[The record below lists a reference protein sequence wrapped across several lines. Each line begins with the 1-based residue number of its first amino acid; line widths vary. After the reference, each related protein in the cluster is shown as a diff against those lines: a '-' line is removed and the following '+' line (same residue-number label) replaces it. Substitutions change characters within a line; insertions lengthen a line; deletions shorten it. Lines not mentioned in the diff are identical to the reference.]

1 MRLLSPE
8 AEVTRSL
15 SNLFKPWSVQTVTS
29 DARVID
35 SNERM
40 MEYFKKNPPQTMKQ
54 EISENE
60 EDSFVGADIENSEP
74 EIDHVA
80 LAKEEAERILADA
93 NAKAEELITCANE
106 RVGEIED
113 TARTQGYEAGQK
125 RLEEELAAK
134 SQALEED
141 YESRLSA
148 LEEDYRSKRDS
159 MEHALIDAI
168 VPAFEKVF
176 GIAFAQKKELLLY
189 LTDRAILN
197 IEGEKHFRIK
207 VAEGQVSFLESSK
220 EEILN
225 HVGHDVELEVIGDP
239 RMEENDCIIETDSGV
254 FDCGLKTQLKNLSED
269 IRALCS

>member
-113 TARTQGYEAGQK
+113 TARTQGYEAEDRSGWRRSLRQSHR
-125 RLEEELAAK
+125 RLRRIMRAGFP
-134 SQALEED
+134 
-141 YESRLSA
+141 RLRRITAVSGIPW
-148 LEEDYRSKRDS
+148 S
-159 MEHALIDAI
+159 M
-168 VPAFEKVF
+168 
-176 GIAFAQKKELLLY
+176 
-189 LTDRAILN
+189 R
-197 IEGEKHFRIK
+197 
-207 VAEGQVSFLESSK
+207 
-220 EEILN
+220 
-225 HVGHDVELEVIGDP
+225 
-239 RMEENDCIIETDSGV
+239 
-254 FDCGLKTQLKNLSED
+254 
-269 IRALCS
+269 

>member
-40 MEYFKKNPPQTMKQ
+40 MEYLKKNPPQMMQ
-54 EISENE
+54 QMPENE
-60 EDSFVGADIENSEP
+60 EALFAGGDTEPSEP

-80 LAKEEAERILADA
+80 LAKEEAERILAEA
-93 NAKAEELITCANE
+93 NAEADKLVAQANE
-106 RVGEIED
+106 RVREIED
-113 TARTQGYEAGQK
+113 TARSQGYEAGQN
-125 RLEEELAAK
+125 RLQEELAEK
-134 SQALEED
+134 SQALQED
-141 YESRLSA
+141 YDSRLQA

-159 MEHALIDAI
+159 MEHELIDAI

-176 GIAFAQKKELLLY
+176 GVAFAHKKELLLY
-189 LTDRAILN
+189 LTDRAVLN

>member
-40 MEYFKKNPPQTMKQ
+40 MEYLKKNPPQMMQ
-54 EISENE
+54 QMPENE
-60 EDSFVGADIENSEP
+60 EALFAGGDTEPSEP

-80 LAKEEAERILADA
+80 LGKRGGGEDFAEA
-93 NAKAEELITCANE
+93 NAEADELVAQANE
-106 RVGEIED
+106 RVREIED
-113 TARTQGYEAGQK
+113 TARSQGYEAGQN
-125 RLEEELAAK
+125 RLQEELAEK
-134 SQALEED
+134 SQALQED
-141 YESRLSA
+141 YESRLQT

-159 MEHALIDAI
+159 MEHELIDAI

-176 GIAFAQKKELLLY
+176 GVAFAHKKELLLY
-189 LTDRAILN
+189 LTDRAVLN